1 VTRPPTRYVGGA
13 TFAGITLPPGG
24 GRCAVGPTDEQL
36 DELTRAV
43 IPLMEYF
50 ALLARR
56 DDDDESRWVE
66 RQRQWDERLAHR
78 RNT

>member
-1 VTRPPTRYVGGA
+1 M
-13 TFAGITLPPGG
+13 
-24 GRCAVGPTDEQL
+24 GPTDEQL

-78 RNT
+78 RNP